1 MATTKRIIGLPKTT
15 ATLAPNQSTISGG
28 TSSLLPTD
36 TATNKLA
43 TPKVPSSVA
52 NPASLT
58 P

>member
-1 MATTKRIIGLPKTT
+1 MKKRIIGLPKTT